1 MKKIVIASS
10 NKHKVSEISIN
21 IQPFFDT
28 ILSFSDFPKIGEI
41 IEDGTT
47 IEENSFIKSRAS
59 FKYTGLASV
68 ADDTIL
74 EVDHLNGEPG
84 LYTARYAGEQ
94 ATYTQNMDKLI
105 KELHGVEMNMR
116 TARFRTVISYVDGV
130 NDFHVEGILEGK
142 ILKNKIGKNGFGYDP
157 IFYVDKY
164 DKSLAQINSSLKN
177 DISHRGLAIKK
188 FVSKIK
194 ELYKW
199 KKSSF

>member
-28 ILSFSDFPKIGEI
+28 ILSLSDFPKIGEI

-74 EVDHLNGEPG
+74 EVDQLNGEPG

-94 ATYTQNMDKLI
+94 ATYNQNMDKLI
-105 KELHGVEMNMR
+105 KELHGVEMSMR

-142 ILKNKIGKNGFGYDP
+142 ILENKTGTNGFGYDP

-164 DKSLAQINSSLKN
+164 NKSLAQISSSLKN

-194 ELYKW
+194 ELYK
-199 KKSSF
+199 

>member
-74 EVDHLNGEPG
+74 EVDHLNGKPG

-94 ATYTQNMDKLI
+94 ATYNQNMDKLI
-105 KELHGVEMNMR
+105 KELHGVEINMR

-194 ELYKW
+194 ELYK
-199 KKSSF
+199 

>member
-1 MKKIVIASS
+1 M
-10 NKHKVSEISIN
+10 N
-21 IQPFFDT
+21 
-28 ILSFSDFPKIGEI
+28 
-41 IEDGTT
+41 
-47 IEENSFIKSRAS
+47 
-59 FKYTGLASV
+59 
-68 ADDTIL
+68 
-74 EVDHLNGEPG
+74 
-84 LYTARYAGEQ
+84 
-94 ATYTQNMDKLI
+94 KLI
-105 KELHGVEMNMR
+105 KELHGVEMKMR

>member
-94 ATYTQNMDKLI
+94 ATYNQNMNKLI
-105 KELHGVEMNMR
+105 KELHGVEMKMR

-157 IFYVDKY
+157 IFYLDKY

-194 ELYKW
+194 ELYK
-199 KKSSF
+199 

>member
-28 ILSFSDFPKIGEI
+28 ILSLSDFPNIGEI

-94 ATYTQNMDKLI
+94 ATYNQNMDKLI
-105 KELHGVEMNMR
+105 KELHGVEMDMR

-194 ELYKW
+194 ELYK
-199 KKSSF
+199 

>member
-94 ATYTQNMDKLI
+94 ATYNQNMNKLI
-105 KELHGVEMNMR
+105 KELHGVEMKMR

-194 ELYKW
+194 ELYK
-199 KKSSF
+199 

>member
-59 FKYTGLASV
+59 FKYTGLSSV

-94 ATYTQNMDKLI
+94 ATYNQNMDKLI
-105 KELHGVEMNMR
+105 KELHGVEMGMR

-142 ILKNKIGKNGFGYDP
+142 ILKNKIGKKGFGYDP

-194 ELYKW
+194 ELYK
-199 KKSSF
+199 

>member
-94 ATYTQNMDKLI
+94 ATYNQNMDKLI

-177 DISHRGLAIKK
+177 DISHSGLAIKK

-194 ELYKW
+194 ELYK
-199 KKSSF
+199 

>member
-28 ILSFSDFPKIGEI
+28 ILSFSDFPKIEEI

-94 ATYTQNMDKLI
+94 ATYNQNMDKLI

>member
-94 ATYTQNMDKLI
+94 ATYNQNMNKLI

-142 ILKNKIGKNGFGYDP
+142 ILKNKIGKKGFGYDP

-194 ELYKW
+194 ELYK
-199 KKSSF
+199 

>member
-1 MKKIVIASS
+1 MKKIVIATS

-94 ATYTQNMDKLI
+94 ATYNQNMDKLI

-194 ELYKW
+194 ELYK
-199 KKSSF
+199 